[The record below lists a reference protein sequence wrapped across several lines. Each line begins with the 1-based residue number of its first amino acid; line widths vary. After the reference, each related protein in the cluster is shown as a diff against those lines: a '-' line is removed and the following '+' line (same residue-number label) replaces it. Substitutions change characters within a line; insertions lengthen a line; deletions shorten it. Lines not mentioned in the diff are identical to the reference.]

1 MTSPLLT
8 AAPPLAATSTMDIA
22 VQCDL
27 QTACHNTQFVQD
39 RTLILCLET
48 TIDVMETEIKCL
60 KDEVKICKERYEES
74 DSHGHHI
81 AGLLQGIVGMRPK
94 ITAVV

>member
-1 MTSPLLT
+1 
-8 AAPPLAATSTMDIA
+8 MDIA

-39 RTLILCLET
+39 KTLILCLET

-60 KDEVKICKERYEES
+60 KDEVKICKERYE
-74 DSHGHHI
+74 
-81 AGLLQGIVGMRPK
+81 
-94 ITAVV
+94 